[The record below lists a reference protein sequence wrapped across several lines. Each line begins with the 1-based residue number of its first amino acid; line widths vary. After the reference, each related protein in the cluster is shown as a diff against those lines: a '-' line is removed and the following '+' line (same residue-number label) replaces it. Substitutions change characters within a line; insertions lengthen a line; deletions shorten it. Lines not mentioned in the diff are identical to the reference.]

1 MFFDE
6 ITDKPKEECGIFGIY
21 SHHDNVALMTYW
33 GLFALQH
40 RGQES
45 TGIVVSDGAQMQIK
59 RGMGLVSEV
68 FRDGLPT
75 LEAHMAIGHVRYST
89 TGASLPVNTQP
100 LKVSFAGGN
109 LSLSHN
115 GNLTNAKELRDKIA
129 ADGAVFQTTVDS
141 EVIVS
146 LIARSKEST
155 IEDKVAD
162 TARQLQGAFSFLIMT
177 DQKIIAVRDSYGYR
191 PLCIGEIEGAYVV
204 SSESCALDAI
214 GATFVRDVNPGEII
228 IIESDRQEFTSIYF
242 TDKKDK
248 ICTNK
253 CCKRAHCVFEYIY
266 FARADS
272 VIDTQCVYQ
281 SRVAMGRQLAK
292 ENAHIQADVV
302 ISVPDSGTPAAI
314 GYSLESKIPFLEGLI
329 KNRYIGRT
337 FIQPDQKKRSLSVR
351 MKLSAVRSLVKDK
364 RVIMVDD
371 SIVRG
376 TTSGKIV
383 KMLKDAGAK
392 EVHMCVSSPPVT
404 YPCFYGIDTS
414 VRKEL
419 IAATHTEKEICEYI
433 GADSLHYI
441 SMEGLQASFEKLNP
455 KDMCYA
461 CFNGEYPENTDCNDK
476 TVFEK

>member
-45 TGIVVSDGAQMQIK
+45 TGIVVSDGTQMQIK

-146 LIARSKEST
+146 LIARSKEPT
-155 IEDKVAD
+155 IEAKVAD

-228 IIESDRQEFTSIYF
+228 IIESDRKEFTSIYF
-242 TDKKDK
+242 TDKQDK

-404 YPCFYGIDTS
+404 DPCYYGIDTS

-419 IAATHTEKEICEYI
+419 IATTHTVDQIRDYIC
-433 GADSLHYI
+433 ADSLCYI
-441 SMEGLQASFEKLNP
+441 SMEGLKECFTGICPNN
-455 KDMCYA
+455 MC
-461 CFNGEYPENTDCNDK
+461 
-476 TVFEK
+476 